1 LVDMGDPWTARGR
14 VRAERSWVRPPTLS
28 WDADGL
34 PTVVD
39 PREDES
45 GLRLCLAPQVDGQR
59 CDRLAGSATDHFGV
73 GRCRRCGGNTRAGRA
88 EAAWMVTHSIAVELD
103 VSPWEALQ
111 TCVRRS
117 AGIQEYWFQQL
128 TTQLWDPAE
137 LEDPDSQP
145 SRWLRA
151 YTVAMDRTAK
161 FAKMAVDAGVAERMA
176 AVQEVQAAVVVR
188 VFNEALGAAKLP
200 PEAEAELR
208 RALAGSLR
216 ALEVGQGV

>member
-1 LVDMGDPWTARGR
+1 MVDREDRAIARGR
-14 VRAERSWVRPPTLS
+14 ALAQSSWMAPPRLV
-28 WDADGL
+28 WEDGL
-34 PTVVD
+34 PEVNG
-39 PREDES
+39 E
-45 GLRLCLAPQVDGQR
+45 GRLCMAPLWREPGRR
-59 CDRLAGSATDHFGV
+59 CDMLAGTGTEHPGV
-73 GRCRRCGGNTRAGRA
+73 GRCRRHGGAAREGRA
-88 EAAWMVTHSIAVELD
+88 EAAWMVTHSIAAELD